1 MPQWQYRVFV
11 KTEPAPMGNTRGRQ
25 AAQHP
30 LHAPGLAD
38 G

>member
-25 AAQHP
+25 AAQCRSGNI
-30 LHAPGLAD
+30 ASS
-38 G
+38 